1 MSDREDHKQRARKP
15 TRPARTARTQ
25 ARAKPITESRLRN
38 IALHYLERYASAS
51 ANLRRVLMRRVAR
64 ARLEDPAA
72 APDAEA
78 WIDALITRFE
88 SAGVLDDAVYA
99 RAQAQT
105 LHRRGVSAKGVRYR
119 LSAKGV
125 QAVDI
130 DGALEAL
137 KETLGEGLENAPG
150 DADLMAA
157 CNYARRRRLGP
168 WRRTTRAEHRDRD
181 LAALGRQGFSFH
193 IARTVIDSPDIKS
206 LENRASY

>member
-1 MSDREDHKQRARKP
+1 MNTRNNDSKRARARKSAP
-15 TRPARTARTQ
+15 
-25 ARAKPITESRLRN
+25 KPITESRLRN
-38 IALHYLERYASAS
+38 IALHYLERYATAS
-51 ANLRRVLMRRVAR
+51 ANLRRVLIRRVVK

-72 APDAEA
+72 APEAEA
-78 WIDALITRFE
+78 WIDTLLARFE

-105 LHRRGVSAKGVRYR
+105 LHRRGVSAKGVRHR

-125 QAVDI
+125 AAADI

-137 KETLGEGLENAPG
+137 RESLGEGSDDAPDNA
-150 DADLMAA
+150 DMLAA

-168 WRRTTRAEHRDRD
+168 WRRTDRAGNRDRD

-193 IARTVIDSPDIKS
+193 IASTVIDSPDVES
-206 LENRASY
+206 LETREGC